1 MKYFHFYKKSLLWDF
16 LEKSV
21 PFRSAHRR
29 VFFQVVVILY
39 FAKSA
44 LNPLIYGWKNRD
56 FRVAFIRLLRTI
68 PTLRSIKT
76 LSGTRLQHQTSAV
89 ATLELA
95 SSDGHERNHV
105 DIPISPLQE
114 QPHVE
119 GIVNDFAC

>member
-1 MKYFHFYKKSLLWDF
+1 MWGFLKKNFQLDQFTGAFS
-16 LEKSV
+16 
-21 PFRSAHRR
+21 
-29 VFFQVVVILY
+29 FQVVVILY

-68 PTLRSIKT
+68 PTFRSIKT
-76 LSGTRLQHQTSAV
+76 LGGTRLQHQTSAV

-105 DIPISPLQE
+105 DIPISSLQE

-119 GIVNDFAC
+119 GIVNDFSDFAC